1 MWCVVRVAA
10 RVGDLV
16 GSMAIIAV
24 LQQTQASMVIGC
36 YLLCRSCRRLI
47 RWTLEDAAQA
57 EFWRPLRRRSAIRPA
72 DCDPEAEPSSML
84 SEGRPGQRR
93 RTTGTGRPRQLDDRA
108 VEGGC

>member
-47 RWTLEDAAQA
+47 WWTLEDAAQA

-84 SEGRPGQRR
+84 SEGRPRH
-93 RTTGTGRPRQLDDRA
+93 LDDRWPRRE
-108 VEGGC
+108 VKLRPMTNLDS